1 MTANKT
7 WLLSFGL
14 EKVITGQDDP
24 ELWEAAL
31 HRYWQSP
38 DDPSI
43 LVDSLRFGT
52 GRRLAEEEQACG
64 ESNGLTS
71 SQRALVDVEDW
82 HFERT
87 GDGQFIAMSYEGV
100 APVPPVILPGMSFIA
115 GIHGFTGQPVQG
127 PVVFQYLSIS
137 RPSAEVDEAV
147 VYSATSAP
155 GVGDGVSYL
164 WKKKDNGLWEQT
176 DTCLSRWVT

>member
-7 WLLSFGL
+7 WLISFGL
-14 EKVITGQDDP
+14 EKVITRQDDP
-24 ELWEAAL
+24 ALWEAAL

-38 DDPSI
+38 EDPSI

-52 GRRLAEEEQACG
+52 GRRLAEGEEVHG
-64 ESNGLTS
+64 ESNERTS

-87 GDGQFIAMSYEGV
+87 GDGLFTAMSYEGL
-100 APVPPVILPGMSFIA
+100 APVPPVILPGMSFMA
-115 GIHGFTGQPVQG
+115 GMPGYTGQPIQG
-127 PVVFQYLSIS
+127 TVVFQYLSIS

-164 WKKKDNGLWEQT
+164 WKKGNDGRWEQT
-176 DTCLSRWVT
+176 DTCLSRWFT